1 MTDRNGSARVVVIGA
16 GQAGFS
22 AAARLRALGHEGP
35 LTLVGDEPVAPYQR
49 PPLSKAYVTGD
60 MGLDRL
66 FLRPE
71 SFYAEAGIVLQK
83 GRRAVGIDRVERR
96 VSFEDGG
103 VLDYDKLILATGSR
117 PRRLPEAIGG
127 ALGGVFY
134 VRTLADADRLREAL
148 VAPRRLLVVGGGY
161 VGLEAAAVARKLGL
175 EVTLVEA
182 APRILQ
188 RVASAETAAYFRA
201 LHRARGVTIREGVGL
216 TALAGTAGHVTGA
229 VLADGTQIPAD
240 VVIAGIGVDPNDALA
255 RDAGLAVENGISVDA
270 FCTTGDPDIL
280 AAGDCASFPCRGGR
294 IRLESVGNAIDQA
307 EAAASNLMGQP
318 APYEAKP
325 WFWSDQYDTKLQIAG
340 LSGGH
345 DAVVTRNSGEGS
357 LSFWYF
363 RGEDLLAIDA
373 INDPRAYMVGKRLIE
388 AGRSVGRAIL
398 EAPGTDLK
406 ALLRG

>member
-1 MTDRNGSARVVVIGA
+1 MTDRNVSARVVVIGA

-22 AAARLRALGHEGP
+22 AAAKLRALGHEGP

-60 MGLDRL
+60 MGPDRL

-83 GRRAVGIDRVERR
+83 RRRAVAIDRGASR
-96 VSFEDGG
+96 VSFADGE

-127 ALGGVFY
+127 ALEGVLY
-134 VRTLADADRLREAL
+134 VRTLADANRLRDML
-148 VAPRRLLVVGGGY
+148 VPPRRLLVVGGGY

-188 RVASAETAAYFRA
+188 RVASGETADYFRE
-201 LHRARGVTIREGVGL
+201 LHQSHGVTVLEGMGVKELVGS
-216 TALAGTAGHVTGA
+216 AGHVTGV
-229 VLADGTQIPAD
+229 VLTNGTEIAADL
-240 VVIAGIGVDPNDALA
+240 VIAGIGVDPNDDLA
-255 RDAGLAVENGISVDA
+255 RGAGLEVENGIKVDA
-270 FCTTGDPDIL
+270 FCTTSDPDIL
-280 AAGDCASFPCRGGR
+280 AAGDCASFPCRGGW
-294 IRLESVGNAIDQA
+294 IRLESAGNAIDQA
-307 EAAASNLMGQP
+307 EVAASNLMGMP
-318 APYEAKP
+318 VAYDAKP
-325 WFWSDQYDTKLQIAG
+325 WFWSDQYDAKLQIAG
-340 LSGGH
+340 LSSGYNTI
-345 DAVVTRNSGEGS
+345 VTRHSNDGS
-357 LSFWYF
+357 VSFWYL

-373 INDPRAYMVGKRLIE
+373 VNDPRAYMVGKRLIE
-388 AGRSVGRAIL
+388 AGRSVDRFAL
-398 EAPGTDLK
+398 EAPETDLK